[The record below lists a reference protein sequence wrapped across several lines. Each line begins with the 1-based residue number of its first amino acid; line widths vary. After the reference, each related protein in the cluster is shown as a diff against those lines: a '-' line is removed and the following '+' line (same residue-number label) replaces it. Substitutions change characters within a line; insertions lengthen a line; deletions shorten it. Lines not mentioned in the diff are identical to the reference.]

1 MKAKYYSTSDLAEH
15 AGTSR
20 QVISA
25 ILNNT
30 WQSKRISQATYDRVQ
45 SIIEEIGYVPDRAAT
60 NLRKQTVGTLGII
73 YHGPLHSHVLD
84 AVQRFNHHFLENK
97 QAVEIAISSEN
108 KLQQALT
115 HLMGHRVE
123 RMLILLSSL
132 TKTYGEELGDRA
144 ILRLLKAVPTV
155 IYNYPFGILPK
166 ELDQQ
171 LIDAGNQLVGF
182 SRSSVYHSLFKKI
195 VESKNSKVL
204 LDQKIF
210 DMICPDPKIHKL
222 INSCKRIETFPNPQF
237 DNVQKNPYQMG
248 EELGNSLLPMIKKNP
263 GFNYLITASDMIG
276 QGVAH
281 VLSNQGINIP
291 KDLQIVGFDK
301 VDALPYFK
309 HPISTIE
316 VPVEKMVGQTIDQ
329 LSNMPQS
336 GGKYLARANY
346 LKSKN

>member
-30 WQSKRISQATYDRVQ
+30 WQNKRISRATHDRVQ

-60 NLRKQTVGTLGII
+60 NLRKQTAETLGII
-73 YHGPLHSHVLD
+73 YLGPLHSHVLD
-84 AVQRFNHHFLENK
+84 AVQRFNHHFLKKK

-171 LIDAGNQLVGF
+171 LMDAGNQLVGF
-182 SRSSVYHSLFKKI
+182 SRSSVYLQLFKSLLAKGATR
-195 VESKNSKVL
+195 VL
-204 LDQKIF
+204 LDQKIH
-210 DMICPDPKIHKL
+210 DMVVPDPQVGKL
-222 INSCKRIETFPNPQF
+222 LNKLSLVDTYPNPQL
-237 DNVQKNPYQMG
+237 DQSSTNPYQLG
-248 EELGNSLLPMIKKNP
+248 ESLGISLLPRIKQSK
-263 GFNYLITASDMIG
+263 GYDYLITASDMIAQG
-276 QGVAH
+276 CAARICSQGVK
-281 VLSNQGINIP
+281 IP
-291 KDLQIVGFDK
+291 RDIQIVGFDK
-301 VDALPYFK
+301 VDALPYFQ

-316 VPVEKMVGQTIDQ
+316 VPVDKMVDTS
-329 LSNMPQS
+329 LSLLENMPDS
-336 GGKYLARANY
+336 GGKNLAKARFVEN
-346 LKSKN
+346 

>member
-30 WQSKRISQATYDRVQ
+30 WQNKRISRATHDRVQ
-45 SIIEEIGYVPDRAAT
+45 SIIEEIGYVPDRAAK
-60 NLRKQTVGTLGII
+60 NLRKQTAETLGII
-73 YHGPLHSHVLD
+73 YLGPLHSHVLD

-182 SRSSVYHSLFKKI
+182 SRSSVYLQLFKSLLAKGATRI
-195 VESKNSKVL
+195 L
-204 LDQKIF
+204 LDQKIH
-210 DMICPDPKIHKL
+210 DMVVPDPQVGKL
-222 INSCKRIETFPNPQF
+222 LNKLSLVDTYPNPQL
-237 DNVQKNPYQMG
+237 VQSSTNPYQLG
-248 EELGNSLLPMIKKNP
+248 ESLGISLLPRIKQGK
-263 GFNYLITASDMIG
+263 GYDYLITASDMIAQG
-276 QGVAH
+276 CAARISSQGVK
-281 VLSNQGINIP
+281 IP
-291 KDLQIVGFDK
+291 RDIQIIGFDK
-301 VDALPYFK
+301 VDALPYFQ

-316 VPVEKMVGQTIDQ
+316 VPVDKMVDTS
-329 LSNMPQS
+329 LSLLENMPDS
-336 GGKYLARANY
+336 GGKNLAKARFVEN
-346 LKSKN
+346 

>member
-97 QAVEIAISSEN
+97 QEVEIAISSEN

-132 TKTYGEELGDRA
+132 TKTYGEEMGDRA

-182 SRSSVYHSLFKKI
+182 SRSSVYLQLFKSLLAKGATR
-195 VESKNSKVL
+195 VL
-204 LDQKIF
+204 LDQKIH
-210 DMICPDPKIHKL
+210 DMVVPDTQVGKL
-222 INSCKRIETFPNPQF
+222 LNKFHLVDTYPNPQF
-237 DNVQKNPYQMG
+237 DQSSTNPYQLG
-248 EELGNSLLPMIKKNP
+248 ESLGSSLLPIIKQGK
-263 GFNYLITASDMIG
+263 GYDYLITASDMIAQG
-276 QGVAH
+276 CAARISSQGVK
-281 VLSNQGINIP
+281 IP
-291 KDLQIVGFDK
+291 ADIQIVGFDK
-301 VDALPYFK
+301 VDALPYFQ

-316 VPVEKMVGQTIDQ
+316 VPVDKMVDTS
-329 LSNMPQS
+329 LSLLENMPDS
-336 GGKYLARANY
+336 GGKNLAKARF
-346 LKSKN
+346 LEE

>member
-30 WQSKRISQATYDRVQ
+30 WQNKRISRATYDRVQ

-60 NLRKQTVGTLGII
+60 NLRKQTAETLGII
-73 YHGPLHSHVLD
+73 YLGPLHSHVLD

-182 SRSSVYHSLFKKI
+182 SRSSVYLQLFKTLQAKGATR
-195 VESKNSKVL
+195 VL
-204 LDQKIF
+204 LDQKIH
-210 DMICPDPKIHKL
+210 DMVVPDPKVGKL
-222 INSCKRIETFPNPQF
+222 LNKFSLVDTYPNPQF
-237 DNVQKNPYQMG
+237 DQSSTNPYQLG
-248 EELGNSLLPMIKKNP
+248 ESLGTSLLPRIKQGK
-263 GFNYLITASDMIG
+263 GYDFLITASDMIAQG
-276 QGVAH
+276 CAAHLSSQGVK
-281 VLSNQGINIP
+281 IP
-291 KDLQIVGFDK
+291 RDIQIVGFDK
-301 VDALPYFK
+301 VDALPYFQ

-316 VPVEKMVGQTIDQ
+316 VPVDKMVDTS
-329 LSNMPQS
+329 LSLLENMPDS
-336 GGKYLARANY
+336 GGKNLAKARF
-346 LKSKN
+346 LEE

>member
-1 MKAKYYSTSDLAEH
+1 MKAKYYSTSELAQH

-30 WQSKRISQATYDRVQ
+30 WQSKRISRATYDRVQ

-60 NLRKQTVGTLGII
+60 NLRKQPADTLGII

-84 AVQRFNHHFLENK
+84 AVQRFNHHFLKNK
-97 QAVEIAISSEN
+97 QEVEIAISSEN
-108 KLQQALT
+108 KLHQALT
-115 HLMGHRVE
+115 HLMGHRVQ
-123 RMLILLSSL
+123 RVLILLSSL
-132 TKTYGEELGDRA
+132 TKTYGEELGDRT
-144 ILRLLKAVPTV
+144 ILRLLRVMPTV
-155 IYNYPFGILPK
+155 VYNYPFGILPQ
-166 ELDQQ
+166 ELDNQ

-182 SRSSVYHSLFKKI
+182 SRSSVYHSLLKKI
-195 VESKNSKVL
+195 QESGKSKVL

-210 DMICPDPKIHKL
+210 DMIYPDQKIRRL
-222 INSCKRIETFPNPQF
+222 LDSCKCIETFPNPQF
-237 DNVQKNPYQMG
+237 DNIQKNPYQMG
-248 EELGNSLLPMIKKNP
+248 EELGNNLLSKIKNKP
-263 GFNYLITASDMIG
+263 GFDYIITASDMIG

-281 VLSNQGINIP
+281 SLSNQGIKVP
-291 KDLQIVGFDK
+291 KDLQIIGFDK

-309 HPISTIE
+309 HPLSTIE
-316 VPVEKMVGQTIDQ
+316 VPVEQMVGQTIDL

-336 GGKYLARANY
+336 GGKYLAQANY

>member
-1 MKAKYYSTSDLAEH
+1 MKAKYYSTSELAKQ

-25 ILNNT
+25 ILNET
-30 WQSKRISQATYDRVQ
+30 WQNKRISQATYDRVQ

-60 NLRKQTVGTLGII
+60 NLRKQTSDTLGII

-97 QAVEIAISSEN
+97 QEVEIAISSEN

-115 HLMGHRVE
+115 HLMGHRVQ
-123 RMLILLSSL
+123 RVLILLSSL

-144 ILRLLKAVPTV
+144 ILRLLKAMPTV
-155 IYNYPFGILPK
+155 VYNYPFGILPK
-166 ELDQQ
+166 ELDNQ
-171 LIDAGNQLVGF
+171 LIEGGNQLVGF
-182 SRSSVYHSLFKKI
+182 SRSAVYHSLFEKI

-210 DMICPDPKIHKL
+210 DMICTDPKIYKHL
-222 INSCKRIETFPNPQF
+222 NSCKRVETFPNPQF

-248 EELGNSLLPMIKKNP
+248 EELGNSLLPMIKKSP
-263 GFNYLITASDMIG
+263 GFDYLITASDMIG

-281 VLSNQGINIP
+281 VLSNQGIKTP

-316 VPVEKMVGQTIDQ
+316 VPVEKMVGQTIDL

-336 GGKYLARANY
+336 GGTYLARANY
-346 LKSKN
+346 LKSNN